1 MGSSSNRLF
10 KLAQIKFLD
19 VSPNH
24 PDRMIGR
31 HQRLQ
36 IDCPKL
42 DLIAYR
48 FPHPWLS
55 RIGHPL
61 VFLYRK
67 IGKKFVAR
75 HRCTSR
81 TVQQQESLPA
91 CKLNP
96 NRAQRFTASQDEGLA
111 LGDDIVR
118 LDALDAG
125 LGHVGPGFCER
136 ALGVDAAAG
145 VLDDIGFKAGLA
157 RVERAPRHAEVGGEA
172 GEEYPLY
179 LAGYQISG
187 ESRRGLAVSLGEG
200 RIAVDVLV
208 KTLADDEPGMRNRK
222 ILRQRRAVGAL

>member
-96 NRAQRFTASQDEGLA
+96 NRAQRFTASQDE
-111 LGDDIVR
+111 DW
-118 LDALDAG
+118 
-125 LGHVGPGFCER
+125 PGGSHQEESCAPPGSRSGEVNPR
-136 ALGVDAAAG
+136 Q
-145 VLDDIGFKAGLA
+145 I
-157 RVERAPRHAEVGGEA
+157 RVE
-172 GEEYPLY
+172 
-179 LAGYQISG
+179 
-187 ESRRGLAVSLGEG
+187 SRPFD
-200 RIAVDVLV
+200 IA
-208 KTLADDEPGMRNRK
+208 
-222 ILRQRRAVGAL
+222 

>member
-1 MGSSSNRLF
+1 MGSSSNRRF

-61 VFLYRK
+61 IFLYRK

-96 NRAQRFTASQDEGLA
+96 NRAQRFTASQDEGWAAVPSAHPTNPRRIPLPPSSRPA
-111 LGDDIVR
+111 C
-118 LDALDAG
+118 AS
-125 LGHVGPGFCER
+125 
-136 ALGVDAAAG
+136 AAAATARRLRAWPSTG
-145 VLDDIGFKAGLA
+145 GSTQLDNRG
-157 RVERAPRHAEVGGEA
+157 
-172 GEEYPLY
+172 
-179 LAGYQISG
+179 SG
-187 ESRRGLAVSLGEG
+187 R
-200 RIAVDVLV
+200 
-208 KTLADDEPGMRNRK
+208 
-222 ILRQRRAVGAL
+222 

>member
-96 NRAQRFTASQDEGLA
+96 NRAQRFTASTDEGSGGSRYSINTPLHGA
-111 LGDDIVR
+111 QAKLVAR
-118 LDALDAG
+118 ST
-125 LGHVGPGFCER
+125 GPD
-136 ALGVDAAAG
+136 L
-145 VLDDIGFKAGLA
+145 
-157 RVERAPRHAEVGGEA
+157 
-172 GEEYPLY
+172 
-179 LAGYQISG
+179 
-187 ESRRGLAVSLGEG
+187 
-200 RIAVDVLV
+200 
-208 KTLADDEPGMRNRK
+208 
-222 ILRQRRAVGAL
+222 